1 MAAALALQKAVFD
14 TLTDDAT
21 LTSKVSEVF
30 DGFPDFEKTPVKFPF
45 ITIGDSN
52 SNSFTAFEH
61 MGEEVFFNI
70 HIWSRYK
77 GFKEGLEITADVQR
91 LLAQKE
97 ITVDGF
103 GDVGCFFESSDTTRD
118 VDGITRHIILRYRFL
133 IQH

>member
-1 MAAALALQKAVFD
+1 MAAGLALQKAVFD
-14 TLTDDAT
+14 KLNGDAD

-52 SNSFTAFEH
+52 SNPFVAFEH

-77 GFKEGLEITADVQR
+77 GFKEGLEITADIQR
-91 LLAQKE
+91 LLAQQE
-97 ITVDGF
+97 LEVEDF
-103 GDVGCFFESSDTTRD
+103 GQVSCFFDSSDTLRD